1 MLSTQVCVNGVA
13 WLVRDILAKL
23 SDLWDQWIVD
33 GLLVRVTAH
42 FFENLSYVFRA
53 LQNGLVQ
60 HYALTML
67 ILLLFLVGI
76 GGSFVL

>member
-1 MLSTQVCVNGVA
+1 
-13 WLVRDILAKL
+13 
-23 SDLWDQWIVD
+23 VD